1 MKSPKSTLCLKSF
14 EEMKDLLKAKSISF
28 PDAPILSP
36 RENELPTSYP
46 PPSPSRASGSNE
58 KGTVRGIAHEPG
70 PESDEKLFKQ
80 AMEGVSR
87 IPRPNFVER
96 GLPPPPPEKPE
107 PRAEVEPLLKLKD
120 LVQHGVGF
128 EVADTP
134 EYIEGTMYRVPPD
147 VARRL
152 HQGDFSI
159 QAYINLHRF
168 KVAAAREAFERF
180 IKWAVAT
187 GKTGVLIIHG
197 RGLSSPSEPVLKQ
210 KVVEWLTRGPWRKWV
225 VAYASARSCD
235 GGAGATY
242 VLLRRRPVSKRLKK
256 SR

>member
-28 PDAPILSP
+28 PDAPNLSP
-36 RENELPTSYP
+36 RENEP
-46 PPSPSRASGSNE
+46 PPSAPPRSPSRASGSIE
-58 KGTVRGIAHEPG
+58 KGRVGTAQEPA
-70 PESDEKLFKQ
+70 PESDEKLFRE
-80 AMEGVSR
+80 AMEGVTPM
-87 IPRPNFVER
+87 PRPNFVER
-96 GLPPPPPEKPE
+96 GLPPPLPEKPE
-107 PRAEVEPLLKLKD
+107 APAETEPLLKLKD
-120 LVQHGVGF
+120 LVQHGMGF

-134 EYIEGTMYRVPPD
+134 EYIEGTLYRVPPD

-168 KVAAAREAFERF
+168 KVAEAKEAFERF
-180 IKWAVAT
+180 VKWAVTT
-187 GKTGVLIIHG
+187 GKTGVLIVHG
-197 RGLSSPSEPVLKQ
+197 RGLSSPLEPVLKQ

-225 VAYASARSCD
+225 VAYATARSCD

>member
-1 MKSPKSTLCLKSF
+1 MKSLKSTLCLKSF

-28 PDAPILSP
+28 PDAPIPSP
-36 RENELPTSYP
+36 RENEPPPPYP
-46 PPSPSRASGSNE
+46 PASRERVG
-58 KGTVRGIAHEPG
+58 GIAQEPG
-70 PESDEKLFKQ
+70 PESDEKLFKE

-107 PRAEVEPLLKLKD
+107 PRDEVEPLLKLKD

-168 KVAAAREAFERF
+168 KVAAAKEAFERF
-180 IKWAVAT
+180 IKWAVTT
-187 GKTGVLIIHG
+187 GKTGVLIVHG

-210 KVVEWLTRGPWRKWV
+210 KMVEWLTRGPWRKWV
-225 VAYASARSCD
+225 VAYATARSCD

>member
-36 RENELPTSYP
+36 RENEPPPPYP
-46 PPSPSRASGSNE
+46 PASRERVG
-58 KGTVRGIAHEPG
+58 GIDQDPG

-96 GLPPPPPEKPE
+96 GLPPPLPEKPE
-107 PRAEVEPLLKLKD
+107 SLGEVEPLLKLKD

-159 QAYINLHRF
+159 QAYVNLHRF

-180 IKWAVAT
+180 IKWAVTT

-225 VAYASARSCD
+225 VAYATARSCD

>member
-14 EEMKDLLKAKSISF
+14 EEMKELLLAKSISL
-28 PDAPILSP
+28 PDAPLPPPPLREEKPDS
-36 RENELPTSYP
+36 ENE
-46 PPSPSRASGSNE
+46 E
-58 KGTVRGIAHEPG
+58 
-70 PESDEKLFKQ
+70 DLFRQ
-80 AMEGVSR
+80 AMEGVTC

-96 GLPPPPPEKPE
+96 GLPLPAPPKPQTLTE
-107 PRAEVEPLLKLKD
+107 TEPLLKLKD
-120 LVQHGVGF
+120 LVQHGNGF

-134 EYIEGTMYRVPPD
+134 EYIEGTMYHVHPE

-152 HQGDFSI
+152 HKGDFSI

-168 KVAAAREAFERF
+168 KVADAREAFERF
-180 IKWAVAT
+180 IKWAVTT
-187 GKTGVLIIHG
+187 GKTGVLIVHG

-225 VAYASARSCD
+225 VAYATARSCD

-242 VLLRRRPVSKRLKK
+242 VLLRRRPVSKKIKRG
-256 SR
+256 R

>member
-1 MKSPKSTLCLKSF
+1 MKSSKSTLCLKSF
-14 EEMKDLLKAKSISF
+14 EEMKELLEAKSISL
-28 PDAPILSP
+28 PDAPLPPPP
-36 RENELPTSYP
+36 RREEKPEPENEE
-46 PPSPSRASGSNE
+46 N
-58 KGTVRGIAHEPG
+58 
-70 PESDEKLFKQ
+70 LFWQ
-80 AMEGVSR
+80 AMEGVIR

-96 GLPPPPPEKPE
+96 GLPLPALERPPTLTETE
-107 PRAEVEPLLKLKD
+107 SLLKLKD
-120 LVQHGVGF
+120 LVQHGNGF

-134 EYIEGTMYRVPPD
+134 EYIEGTMYHVHPE

-159 QAYINLHRF
+159 QAYIDLHRF
-168 KVAAAREAFERF
+168 KVADARETFERF

-187 GKTGVLIIHG
+187 GKNGVLIIHG

-225 VAYASARSCD
+225 AAYATARSCD

-242 VLLRRRPVSKRLKK
+242 VLLRRRPVSKRIKK
-256 SR
+256 GR

>member
-1 MKSPKSTLCLKSF
+1 MKSSKSTLCLKSF
-14 EEMKDLLKAKSISF
+14 EEMKDLLEAKSISF
-28 PDAPILSP
+28 PDAPILPP
-36 RENELPTSYP
+36 RENET
-46 PPSPSRASGSNE
+46 PPSCLSPPHADEMTR
-58 KGTVRGIAHEPG
+58 EPG
-70 PESDEKLFKQ
+70 PESDEKIFQ
-80 AMEGVSR
+80 EAMEGVTP

-96 GLPPPPPEKPE
+96 GLPSPPPEKPGTE
-107 PRAEVEPLLKLKD
+107 AETEPLLKLKD
-120 LVQHGVGF
+120 LVQHGMGF

-147 VARRL
+147 VAHRL
-152 HQGDFSI
+152 HRGDFSI

-180 IKWAVAT
+180 VKWAVST
-187 GKTGVLIIHG
+187 GKTGVLIVHG
-197 RGLSSPSEPVLKQ
+197 RGLSSPTEPVLKQ

-225 VAYASARSCD
+225 AAYATARSCD

-242 VLLRRRPVSKRLKK
+242 VLLRRRPVTKRLKK

>member
-14 EEMKDLLKAKSISF
+14 EQMKDLLKANSISF

-36 RENELPTSYP
+36 RENEP
-46 PPSPSRASGSNE
+46 PPSFPPPARVE
-58 KGTVRGIAHEPG
+58 KNAQEPG
-70 PESDEKLFKQ
+70 PESDEKLFKE
-80 AMEGVSR
+80 AMEGVTR

-96 GLPPPPPEKPE
+96 GLPPPLPEKPE
-107 PRAEVEPLLKLKD
+107 PPAESEPLLKLKD
-120 LVQHGVGF
+120 LVQHGMGF

-159 QAYINLHRF
+159 QAYIDLHRF
-168 KVAAAREAFERF
+168 KVAEAREAFERF
-180 IKWAVAT
+180 VKWAVAM
-187 GKTGVLIIHG
+187 GKNGILIVHG
-197 RGLSSPSEPVLKQ
+197 RGLSSASEPVLKQ

-225 VAYASARSCD
+225 VAYATARSCD

-256 SR
+256 SK

>member
-14 EEMKDLLKAKSISF
+14 EEMKELLLAKSISL
-28 PDAPILSP
+28 PDAPLPPPPLREEKPDS
-36 RENELPTSYP
+36 ENE
-46 PPSPSRASGSNE
+46 E
-58 KGTVRGIAHEPG
+58 
-70 PESDEKLFKQ
+70 DLFRQ
-80 AMEGVSR
+80 AMEGVTC

-96 GLPPPPPEKPE
+96 GLPLPAPEKPQTLTE
-107 PRAEVEPLLKLKD
+107 TEPLLKLKD
-120 LVQHGVGF
+120 LVQHGNGF

-134 EYIEGTMYRVPPD
+134 EYIEGTMYHVHPE

-152 HQGDFSI
+152 HKGDFSI

-168 KVAAAREAFERF
+168 KVADAREAFERF
-180 IKWAVAT
+180 IKWAVTT
-187 GKTGVLIIHG
+187 GKTGVLIVHG

-225 VAYASARSCD
+225 VAYATARSCD

-242 VLLRRRPVSKRLKK
+242 VLLRRRPVSKKIKRG
-256 SR
+256 R

>member
-28 PDAPILSP
+28 PEAPILSS
-36 RENELPTSYP
+36 RENEP
-46 PPSPSRASGSNE
+46 PPSHIPLRGGRARVG
-58 KGTVRGIAHEPG
+58 GIDQDPG

-96 GLPPPPPEKPE
+96 GLPPPAPEKPE

-168 KVAAAREAFERF
+168 RVAAAREAFERF
-180 IKWAVAT
+180 IKWAVTT

>member
-36 RENELPTSYP
+36 RENEPPPSYP
-46 PPSPSRASGSNE
+46 PPSKETG
-58 KGTVRGIAHEPG
+58 GIVHEPG

-80 AMEGVSR
+80 AMEGVTP
-87 IPRPNFVER
+87 IPHPNFVER
-96 GLPPPPPEKPE
+96 GLPLPPPEKPE
-107 PRAEVEPLLKLKD
+107 PQAEIEPLLKLKD
-120 LVQHGVGF
+120 LVQHGTGF

-134 EYIEGTMYRVPPD
+134 EYIEGTMYHVHPGI
-147 VARRL
+147 ARRL

-168 KVAAAREAFERF
+168 KVAEAREAFERF
-180 IKWAVAT
+180 VKWAVAT
-187 GKTGVLIIHG
+187 GKTGVLIVHG

-225 VAYASARSCD
+225 VAYATARSCD

-242 VLLRRRPVSKRLKK
+242 VLLRRRLISKRLKK
-256 SR
+256 SQ

>member
-1 MKSPKSTLCLKSF
+1 MISDGGECFVGKGKAMKSPKSTLCLKSF
-14 EEMKDLLKAKSISF
+14 EEMKDLLEAKSISL
-28 PDAPILSP
+28 PDAPL
-36 RENELPTSYP
+36 P
-46 PPSPSRASGSNE
+46 PPPIMEEELEPKNE
-58 KGTVRGIAHEPG
+58 E
-70 PESDEKLFKQ
+70 DLFRQ
-80 AMEGVSR
+80 AMEGVTP
-87 IPRPNFVER
+87 IPHPNFVER
-96 GLPPPPPEKPE
+96 GLPLPPPEKPQT
-107 PRAEVEPLLKLKD
+107 PAETEPLLKLKD

-134 EYIEGTMYRVPPD
+134 EYIEGTMYHVHPE

-168 KVAAAREAFERF
+168 KVAYAREAFERF
-180 IKWAVAT
+180 IKWAVVT
-187 GKTGVLIIHG
+187 GKTGVLIVHG

-225 VAYASARSCD
+225 VAYATARSCD

-242 VLLRRRPVSKRLKK
+242 VLLRRRPVSKKIKK
-256 SR
+256 GR

>member
-14 EEMKDLLKAKSISF
+14 EEMKHLLKAKSIFF
-28 PDAPILSP
+28 PDASILSP
-36 RENELPTSYP
+36 RENEPSLSAP
-46 PPSPSRASGSNE
+46 PPSPSRASGSSE
-58 KGTVRGIAHEPG
+58 KGKMGTAQEPA
-70 PESDEKLFKQ
+70 PESDEKLFKE
-80 AMEGVSR
+80 AMEGVTP

-96 GLPPPPPEKPE
+96 GLPPPLPEKPE
-107 PRAEVEPLLKLKD
+107 PRAETEPLLKLKD
-120 LVQHGVGF
+120 LVQHGMGF

-134 EYIEGTMYRVPPD
+134 EYIEGTLYRVPPD

-168 KVAAAREAFERF
+168 KVAEAREAFERF
-180 IKWAVAT
+180 VKWSVTT
-187 GKTGVLIIHG
+187 GKTGVLIVHG
-197 RGLSSPSEPVLKQ
+197 RGLSSPLEPVLKQ

-225 VAYASARSCD
+225 VAYATARSCD

-256 SR
+256 WG

>member
-14 EEMKDLLKAKSISF
+14 EEMKDLLKVKSISF

-36 RENELPTSYP
+36 RENEPPPSYP
-46 PPSPSRASGSNE
+46 PPSKETG
-58 KGTVRGIAHEPG
+58 GIVHEPG

-80 AMEGVSR
+80 AMEGVTP
-87 IPRPNFVER
+87 IPHPNFVER
-96 GLPPPPPEKPE
+96 GLPLPPPEKPE
-107 PRAEVEPLLKLKD
+107 PQAEIEPLLKLKD
-120 LVQHGVGF
+120 LVQHGTGF

-134 EYIEGTMYRVPPD
+134 EYIEGTMYHVHPGI
-147 VARRL
+147 ARRL

-159 QAYINLHRF
+159 QADINLHRF
-168 KVAAAREAFERF
+168 KVAEAREAFERF
-180 IKWAVAT
+180 VKWAVAT
-187 GKTGVLIIHG
+187 GKTGVLIVHG

-225 VAYASARSCD
+225 VAYATARSCD

>member
-14 EEMKDLLKAKSISF
+14 EEMKELLLAKSISL
-28 PDAPILSP
+28 PDAPLP
-36 RENELPTSYP
+36 APPMMGKKPEPENEE
-46 PPSPSRASGSNE
+46 N
-58 KGTVRGIAHEPG
+58 
-70 PESDEKLFKQ
+70 LFRQ
-80 AMEGVSR
+80 AMEGVTR

-96 GLPPPPPEKPE
+96 GLPLPAAQKPQTLTE
-107 PRAEVEPLLKLKD
+107 TEPLLKLKD
-120 LVQHGVGF
+120 LVQHGMGF

-134 EYIEGTMYRVPPD
+134 EYIEGTMYHVHPE

-152 HQGDFSI
+152 HRGDFSI

-168 KVAAAREAFERF
+168 KVADAREAFERF

-187 GKTGVLIIHG
+187 GKTGVLIVHG
-197 RGLSSPSEPVLKQ
+197 RGLSSPTEPVLKQ

-225 VAYASARSCD
+225 VAYATARSCD

-242 VLLRRRPVSKRLKK
+242 VLLRRRPVSKKIKK
-256 SR
+256 GR

>member
-14 EEMKDLLKAKSISF
+14 EEMKDLLEAKSISF
-28 PDAPILSP
+28 PDAPVLSS
-36 RENELPTSYP
+36 RENES
-46 PPSPSRASGSNE
+46 PPSTSPPAREGEMAQ
-58 KGTVRGIAHEPG
+58 EPG
-70 PESDEKLFKQ
+70 PESDEELFEE
-80 AMEGVSR
+80 AMEGVTR

-96 GLPPPPPEKPE
+96 GLPPPLPEKPE
-107 PRAEVEPLLKLKD
+107 PRIETEPLLKLKD
-120 LVQHGVGF
+120 LVQHGTGF

-168 KVAAAREAFERF
+168 KVAEAKEAFERF
-180 IKWAVAT
+180 VKWAVTT
-187 GKTGVLIIHG
+187 GKTGVLIVHG
-197 RGLSSPSEPVLKQ
+197 RGLSSPLEPVLKH

-225 VAYASARSCD
+225 VAYATARSCD

-256 SR
+256 WR

>member
-14 EEMKDLLKAKSISF
+14 EEMKDLLENKSISF
-28 PDAPILSP
+28 PDAPILST
-36 RENELPTSYP
+36 RENEPLPSDP
-46 PPSPSRASGSNE
+46 PPSEESAGMAQE
-58 KGTVRGIAHEPG
+58 TA
-70 PESDEKLFKQ
+70 PESDEKLFKE
-80 AMEGVSR
+80 AMEGVTPIS
-87 IPRPNFVER
+87 RPNFVER
-96 GLPPPPPEKPE
+96 GLPPPLPEKPE
-107 PRAEVEPLLKLKD
+107 TRAETEPLLKLKD
-120 LVQHGVGF
+120 LVQHGMGF

-134 EYIEGTMYRVPPD
+134 EYIEGTLYRVPPD

-168 KVAAAREAFERF
+168 KVAEAKEAFERF
-180 IKWAVAT
+180 IKWAVST
-187 GKTGVLIIHG
+187 GKTGVLIVHG
-197 RGLSSPSEPVLKQ
+197 RGLSSPLEPVLKQ

-225 VAYASARSCD
+225 VAYATARSCD

>member
-36 RENELPTSYP
+36 RENEPPPSYP
-46 PPSPSRASGSNE
+46 PPSKETG
-58 KGTVRGIAHEPG
+58 GIVHEPG

-80 AMEGVSR
+80 AMEGVTP
-87 IPRPNFVER
+87 IPHPNFVER
-96 GLPPPPPEKPE
+96 GLPLPPPEKPE
-107 PRAEVEPLLKLKD
+107 PQAEIEPLLKLKD
-120 LVQHGVGF
+120 LVQHGTGF

-134 EYIEGTMYRVPPD
+134 EYVEGTMYHVHPGI
-147 VARRL
+147 ARRL

-168 KVAAAREAFERF
+168 KVAEAREAFERF
-180 IKWAVAT
+180 VKWAVAT
-187 GKTGVLIIHG
+187 GKTGVLIVHG

-225 VAYASARSCD
+225 VAYATARSCD

-242 VLLRRRPVSKRLKK
+242 VLLRRRPISKRLKK
-256 SR
+256 SQ